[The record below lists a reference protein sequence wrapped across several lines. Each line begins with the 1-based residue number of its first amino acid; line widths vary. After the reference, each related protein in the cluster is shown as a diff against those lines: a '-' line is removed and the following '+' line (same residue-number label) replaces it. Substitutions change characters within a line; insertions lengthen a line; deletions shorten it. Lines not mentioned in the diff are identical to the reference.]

1 MSRAAFRQA
10 DMERI
15 FRAAR
20 REGFAVQIDIRSLVV
35 TAIPNAAPA
44 EAIDTAPRQ
53 GGILTSGEGARYGKE
68 NWDED

>member
-35 TAIPNAAPA
+35 TAIPSAVPA
-44 EAIDTAPRQ
+44 EAVDTAPKQ
-53 GGILTSGEGARYGKE
+53 GGILPSGNLAPDGKE

>member
-15 FRAAR
+15 IRAAGR
-20 REGFAVQIDIRSLVV
+20 QGAAVQVDIRSLVV
-35 TAIPNAAPA
+35 TVIPGIHNHDRVDASAEQGRILPSGAFAP
-44 EAIDTAPRQ
+44 D
-53 GGILTSGEGARYGKE
+53 GKE

>member
-1 MSRAAFRQA
+1 MTRAAFRQA

-35 TAIPNAAPA
+35 TAFPDIHKDELVDATAGRPRILSVGNVAP
-44 EAIDTAPRQ
+44 D
-53 GGILTSGEGARYGKE
+53 GEE
-68 NWDED
+68 NFED